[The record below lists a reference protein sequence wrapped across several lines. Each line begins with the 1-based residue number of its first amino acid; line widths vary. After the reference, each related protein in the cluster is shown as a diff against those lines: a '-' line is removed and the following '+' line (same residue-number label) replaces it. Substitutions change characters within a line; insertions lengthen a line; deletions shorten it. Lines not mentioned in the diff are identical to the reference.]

1 MVKKIKTDE
10 VKARSKVSRQVK
22 KTSPALSFDSP
33 DTFFVFQ
40 INHRRLA
47 EFTLIA
53 DSETKLRPL
62 KCKTL
67 TLASN
72 LDFAYLTAVP
82 KAGTDATVQK
92 WRDCFSLLGHDHD
105 FVAQLSKAVSVAVP
119 KPVCVEYTSKQL
131 VFCFLLPPK
140 PRVSIE

>member
-1 MVKKIKTDE
+1 MVKRAKTDK
-10 VKARSKVSRQVK
+10 VKARPEAGRQVK

-33 DTFFVFQ
+33 DTFLAFQ
-40 INHRRLA
+40 TNHRRLA

-53 DSETKLRPL
+53 ASETKLRPL
-62 KCKTL
+62 KCKSL

-72 LDFAYLTAVP
+72 PDFAYLTAVP

-119 KPVCVEYTSKQL
+119 KPVCIEYTAKRL
-131 VFCFLLPPK
+131 VFCFLLPP
-140 PRVSIE
+140 RVSME